1 MNQKKIWLK
10 IDGKVVA
17 DGRIEIYIFG
27 NLLVNLQK
35 IINIISRYR
44 WVRRK
49 KDEFKL
55 FLTQISKGSVRA
67 EFQPQYYY
75 SYDMEKVAPLNIVID
90 EFLELVTTLVRDPEE
105 FKKSIEEKIP
115 LPHRRVQFLQ
125 NLKNIW
131 SKEKYRVYTA
141 ADTKEPE
148 NFIYLDPSREEYMEK
163 LIKEY
168 KGEDKVS
175 LKGVIIRIKGDD
187 PRYFVVETTTGKKSS
202 VIITPT

>member
-17 DGRIEIYIFG
+17 DGRIEIYTFG

-115 LPHRRVQFLQ
+115 LPHRRVQFL
-125 NLKNIW
+125 
-131 SKEKYRVYTA
+131 
-141 ADTKEPE
+141 
-148 NFIYLDPSREEYMEK
+148 
-163 LIKEY
+163 
-168 KGEDKVS
+168 
-175 LKGVIIRIKGDD
+175 
-187 PRYFVVETTTGKKSS
+187 
-202 VIITPT
+202 